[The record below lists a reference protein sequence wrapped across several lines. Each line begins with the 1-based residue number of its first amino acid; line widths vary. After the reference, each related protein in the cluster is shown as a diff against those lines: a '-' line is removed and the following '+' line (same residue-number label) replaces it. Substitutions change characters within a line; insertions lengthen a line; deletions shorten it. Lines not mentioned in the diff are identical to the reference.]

1 MSLSPTLDKQDS
13 PVSLTS
19 QVYDGLRADIIAGKL
34 KPALKLK
41 VEELRKRYNVGASP
55 VREALSLLASDGLVD
70 RIDQRGFRVAVVSAE
85 DFADILNVRCW
96 LEERALRESIK
107 KGDTAWEEAV
117 VLAFFRISKEPRSIG
132 DKDHF
137 VANPQWERLHKEFH
151 LQLISA
157 CGSPTLLEICDRLY
171 DRNVRYRN
179 LAGPVSYP
187 KRDINSEHQDIMDAS
202 LARDE
207 DAAVECLIAHY
218 QNTGGFLERK
228 ID

>member
-1 MSLSPTLDKQDS
+1 MSLSPAPDKQDS
-13 PVSLTS
+13 TVSLTS
-19 QVYDGLRADIIAGKL
+19 QVYDSLRTDIIEGNL
-34 KPALKLK
+34 EPALKLK
-41 VEELRKRYNVGASP
+41 VEELRKRYGVGASP

-70 RIDQRGFRVAVVSAE
+70 RIDQRGFRVSVVSAE

-107 KGDTAWEEAV
+107 NGDAAWEERV

-132 DKDHF
+132 GEGDF
-137 VANPQWERLHKEFH
+137 VANPEWERLHKEFH
-151 LQLISA
+151 MQLISA

-179 LAGPVSYP
+179 LAGPDSYP
-187 KRDINSEHQDIMDAS
+187 KRDINLEHQEIMDAA
-202 LARDE
+202 LVRDE
-207 DAAVECLIAHY
+207 DLATDRLTAHY
-218 QNTGGFLERK
+218 KKTGGFLEKK